1 MPQLAALVIK
11 DAATTP
17 ADHTFNPRGI
27 EGGVATLVESSG
39 VPIGESRISFS
50 QTRNG
55 SGRIR
60 AAVKLA
66 IPVVQ
71 DATVG
76 GITKPTVVRT
86 SYADVTF
93 NFDSSSSTQERKDL
107 VKFVND
113 MLSSTKTMV
122 QGYLV
127 DLEGLY

>member
-17 ADHTFNPRGI
+17 VDHTFNPRSI
-27 EGGVATLVESSG
+27 EGGVATLVESTG

-50 QTRNG
+50 QTRNS

-60 AAVKLA
+60 ALVKLA

-71 DATVG
+71 DSTVG
-76 GITKPTVVRT
+76 GITRPTVVRT
-86 SYADVTF
+86 NYADLTF
-93 NFDSSSSTQERKDL
+93 NFDASSSTQERKDL

-113 MLSSTKTMV
+113 MLASSKTMV
-122 QGYLV
+122 QSTLV